1 MGAMSRVAVVATSP
15 ATVIDDYRRVM
26 HLAEYRQ
33 TLSADR
39 DLILKLNLSWT
50 KFFPA
55 CSTPPWQLD
64 GVLSTLLGDG
74 FRRERLTPAEN
85 KTVVTDP
92 WRGARENGWLPVL
105 ERHGL
110 TFTALSEVEWTSYR
124 FRSPLL
130 ALDRLFPR
138 GIEVPRMLIGRDVLH
153 LPTMKTHGHS
163 ITTGAVK
170 NAFGGLLKE
179 FRHYGHKYIHE
190 VLVDLLMMQRELHP
204 AVFAVMDATIAG
216 DGAGPRTMDPKPVNY
231 LLASADSVALDAVAA
246 RMMGFDPLSIPYLR
260 MAHERGLGCGDPTAV
275 EVVGDDIAS
284 VNLGFRVRRSL
295 VIYGDQFI
303 RKGPLRRLERM
314 LLRSPLAFW
323 APLASTA
330 YHDWYWYPLRG
341 RGIVRD
347 FLQTDW
353 GHLFGRYRS
362 GDFTGAGAGWA
373 RSP

>member
-1 MGAMSRVAVVATSP
+1 
-15 ATVIDDYRRVM
+15 
-26 HLAEYRQ
+26 
-33 TLSADR
+33 
-39 DLILKLNLSWT
+39 
-50 KFFPA
+50 
-55 CSTPPWQLD
+55 
-64 GVLSTLLGDG
+64 
-74 FRRERLTPAEN
+74 
-85 KTVVTDP
+85 
-92 WRGARENGWLPVL
+92 
-105 ERHGL
+105 
-110 TFTALSEVEWTSYR
+110 
-124 FRSPLL
+124 
-130 ALDRLFPR
+130 
-138 GIEVPRMLIGRDVLH
+138 
-153 LPTMKTHGHS
+153 
-163 ITTGAVK
+163 
-170 NAFGGLLKE
+170 
-179 FRHYGHKYIHE
+179 
-190 VLVDLLMMQRELHP
+190 
-204 AVFAVMDATIAG
+204 VMDATIAG

-362 GDFTGAGAGWA
+362 GDFTGAGAV
-373 RSP
+373 